1 MRTFLLSI
9 ALMLTAVTASAET
22 YTAEETR
29 ARIRASRGL
38 HDLRDQAQSI
48 GIFVKSDDTPEDL
61 RAAISREEKR
71 QAVIS
76 DITCARIKVGQTY
89 ANTSY
94 SYMLSYGEQ
103 AFEVPFRTSPMRIEF
118 DDANASTSIM
128 LFHDGDFFEFA
139 RLPAIK
145 PNELIELLSNCPL
158 GNR

>member
-29 ARIRASRGL
+29 ARIRASREL

-71 QAVIS
+71 QAVLS
-76 DITCARIKVGQTY
+76 DITCVRIKVGQTY

-94 SYMLSYGEQ
+94 SYMISYGYQ

-118 DDANASTSIM
+118 NAFSGSTSIM

-139 RLPAIK
+139 RLPAVQ
-145 PNELIELLSNCPL
+145 PDELLSIL
-158 GNR
+158 GNCRFAN